1 MKRRHQVTGSKSLRC
16 SLVCVS
22 HSVVS
27 DSLWPHGL
35 CPARL
40 FCPRDSPG
48 KNIGV
53 NSHSLLQG
61 IFLMQGLTWSR
72 LDLLLPHYM
81 HILYHLSH
89 QGSPVTQV
97 ATSRARIQTQEVSLH
112 LYVLKQILRWYRSQR
127 VVINSQLPNLLVWDI
142 VIREIHL
149 EQIKLNFNYYSCV
162 QLDDLQD

>member
-1 MKRRHQVTGSKSLRC
+1 
-16 SLVCVS
+16 
-22 HSVVS
+22 
-27 DSLWPHGL
+27 
-35 CPARL
+35 
-40 FCPRDSPG
+40 
-48 KNIGV
+48 
-53 NSHSLLQG
+53 
-61 IFLMQGLTWSR
+61 
-72 LDLLLPHYM
+72 M